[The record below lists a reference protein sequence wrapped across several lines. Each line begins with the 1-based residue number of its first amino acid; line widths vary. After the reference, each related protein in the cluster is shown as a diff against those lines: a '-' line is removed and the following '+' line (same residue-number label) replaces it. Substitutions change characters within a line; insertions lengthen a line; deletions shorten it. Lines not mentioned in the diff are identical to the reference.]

1 MDFIKSL
8 FTLVFSLLFI
18 ILMFPFTV
26 IMWIIA
32 APWGHNNQL
41 IHRWLTFQGQV
52 LIAASPLW
60 SLKVSGRENYH
71 HGQNYVMV
79 SNHQSMLDIP
89 LMKCLG
95 MNFRWVSK
103 KENLKVPILGQSM
116 RMAGYIPIE
125 RGSKESV
132 IKMMERSE
140 KVLNAGG
147 SVFIFPEGSRSPDSE
162 IHRFKSGAFR
172 LAVKTNTPIL
182 PVILDGTGEVFKGKG
197 FVLNSG
203 HKLKL
208 KILRPLH
215 PPEFATD
222 DPDKLASQ
230 VRSVMVDAL
239 EDMRKHERWQDK

>member
-8 FTLVFSLLFI
+8 LTLVFSLLFI

-32 APWGHNNQL
+32 APWGYNKQL

-52 LIAASPLW
+52 LITASPLW
-60 SLKVSGRENYH
+60 SVKVYGRENYH
-71 HGQNYVMV
+71 PRQNYVMV
-79 SNHQSMLDIP
+79 SNHQSLLDIP

-103 KENLKVPILGQSM
+103 SENLKIPILGQSM

-140 KVLNAGG
+140 KVLNSGG
-147 SVFIFPEGSRSPDSE
+147 SIFIFPEGSRSPDND

-172 LAVKTNTPIL
+172 LAMKTNMPIL
-182 PVILDGTGEVFKGKG
+182 PVLLDGTGEVFRGKS
-197 FVLNSG
+197 FILNSG

-208 KILRPLH
+208 KILKPL
-215 PPEFATD
+215 PPSEFATD
-222 DPDKLASQ
+222 DPDKLASH
-230 VRSVMVDAL
+230 VRSVMVEAL
-239 EDMRKHERWQDK
+239 EDMRRNEK